1 MSHLYS
7 DRRKVLLIDQ
17 NPFKQNLR
25 ATMLRNREIEVHTAE
40 SIAHAESLWRT
51 GSHDLVLL
59 AAGEESEESRLLPA
73 QIRQTSP
80 QQRIALLVGPPVYLR
95 EVARQTKKKVC
106 AAAAE
111 TSQKG
116 GFAPPISPLD
126 LGTPSPQWQQMMQR
140 VVADWYSAKI
150 QSWQ

>member
-25 ATMLRNREIEVHTAE
+25 ATMLRNREVEVHTAE

-51 GSHDLVLL
+51 GSYDLVLL
-59 AAGEESEESRLLPA
+59 AADEESEESRLLPA

-95 EVARQTKKKVC
+95 EVARQPKEKSSAT
-106 AAAAE
+106 AGDI
-111 TSQKG
+111 SQTD
-116 GFAPPISPLD
+116 GFAPVVSPLD
-126 LGTPSPQWQQMMQR
+126 SGTPSPQWQQMMQK

-150 QSWQ
+150 QSW

>member
-17 NPFKQNLR
+17 NPFTQNLR
-25 ATMLRNREIEVHTAE
+25 ATMLRNREVEVHTAE

-51 GSHDLVLL
+51 GSYDLVLL
-59 AAGEESEESRLLPA
+59 AAGEESEESRLLRA

-95 EVARQTKKKVC
+95 EVAREAKKKVS
-106 AAAAE
+106 AVAVDG
-111 TSQKG
+111 SQEG
-116 GFAPPISPLD
+116 GIPSSISPFD
-126 LGTPSPQWQQMMQR
+126 QGTPSPQWQQMMQK
-140 VVADWYSAKI
+140 VVAGWYSAKI
-150 QSWQ
+150 QSW